1 MSEGREGRIEAQA
14 REMFEDRVARIDGR
28 TLARLNQA
36 RHAAL
41 AEARGR
47 RSAPWRSWV
56 PAGAVA
62 AAAVLAVALWAGR
75 VGSPDHPAAP
85 ASSDALELVLVQ
97 DDLEMMGEDP
107 VFYDWAA
114 VAADGETRS

>member
-1 MSEGREGRIEAQA
+1 MSDGRE
-14 REMFEDRVARIDGR
+14 ARIDGS
-28 TLARLNQA
+28 TLARLNRA

-41 AEARGR
+41 AEASGR
-47 RSAPWRSWV
+47 RRAPWRSWV

-62 AAAVLAVALWAGR
+62 AAAVLAVTLWAGR
-75 VGSPDHPAAP
+75 AGSPDHPAAP
-85 ASSDALELVLVQ
+85 ASGDALELVLVQ

-114 VAADGETRS
+114 VAAGGETRS